1 MARGRR
7 RAADE
12 TPVSF
17 FSFQDV
23 MMCTIGITLISTMIL
38 ILQLGRA
45 AGAAAARSMPE
56 GTVPVD
62 AELARLLA
70 VHEELA
76 RALGRDIRERQDNA
90 EGVLASAAIRLPGM
104 DEDLRRLRKEIEE
117 ARARRNEALV
127 RASQDAD
134 ALLAAKLE
142 EERDRLHEQ
151 IRELSARRRI
161 VYLRAATEHRLP
173 LVVEISSAR
182 IVISADQSREPAIS
196 LSADDPEMA
205 ARQVI
210 AFFKAMPDRDSRY
223 LLVVLK
229 PSGIP
234 VHLRLREALREDPDM
249 RGVPNGLDLIPEDY
263 WTDDLFPA
271 RDDVPK
277 GAGR

>member
-38 ILQLGRA
+38 IMQLGRA
-45 AGAAAARSMPE
+45 AAASAPRSMPR
-56 GTVPVD
+56 GTVEVD
-62 AELARLLA
+62 AELARLLVA
-70 VHEELA
+70 HEEIS
-76 RALGRDIRERQDNA
+76 RALGRDIRERKDDA
-90 EGVLASAAIRLPGM
+90 EGVLASAAIRLPGI
-104 DEDLRRLRKEIEE
+104 DEDLRRLRREIEE

-127 RASQDAD
+127 RASQDTE
-134 ALLAAKLE
+134 ALLAARLE
-142 EERDRLHEQ
+142 EERDRLRDQ
-151 IRELSARRRI
+151 IRELSGRRRI
-161 VYLRAATEHRLP
+161 VYLRAPTETRLP

-182 IVISADQSREPAIS
+182 VVISPDQSREPAIS
-196 LSADDPEMA
+196 LSAGDPGMA
-205 ARQVI
+205 AKQVI
-210 AFFKAMPDRDSRY
+210 AFFKSMPDRDSRY

-234 VHLRLREALREDPDM
+234 VHLRLREALREDPEM

-271 RDDVPK
+271 REDMPK